1 MAFSARSNGSWIAN
15 KCLLNMLECF
25 CYDNDFYW
33 PTNCNFLNG
42 PIPASF
48 VYFRLLH
55 ITQVNKSMKG

>member
-33 PTNCNFLNG
+33 PTNCNFLNE
-42 PIPASF
+42 SF
-48 VYFRLLH
+48 KK
-55 ITQVNKSMKG
+55 KSLSKNIDKDFFSMLIFLG